1 MTHTTSNTPQNVV
14 IYTNKE
20 ISVDFCQPF
29 KDGLNPILFTIKTLE
44 QIPSKTENKINIVIL
59 ESWDELNN
67 PQLNCSKLH
76 LIIPTHSNNRLENDL
91 NALVFEHDQSM
102 TSQQALEKLYHSF
115 IKFYFS
121 AECYLDPQDFFNSDS
136 YKDGHRYINTHE
148 ILQNDAGYE
157 KQLNT
162 YLKTISD
169 TETVCLN
176 FSISY
181 DFSSESGYLLLLE
194 DTVDHLRY
202 VKDRDVFFSIV
213 LSKHPISDNKL
224 AIVHLSQ
231 KSPMS

>member
-20 ISVDFCQPF
+20 IYVDFCQPF

-169 TETVCLN
+169 TETVSFN

-181 DFSSESGYLLLLE
+181 DFSSESGYLPLLE
-194 DTVDHLRY
+194 NTVDHLKY
-202 VKDRDVFFSIV
+202 AKDRDVFFSIV

-224 AIVHLSQ
+224 SIVHLSQ
-231 KSPMS
+231 ESLIS

>member
-181 DFSSESGYLLLLE
+181 DFSFRIWLF
-194 DTVDHLRY
+194 TAARRY
-202 VKDRDVFFSIV
+202 C
-213 LSKHPISDNKL
+213 
-224 AIVHLSQ
+224 
-231 KSPMS
+231 

>member
-1 MTHTTSNTPQNVV
+1 MTHTTSNTPQNFV

-194 DTVDHLRY
+194 DTVDHLKY

-213 LSKHPISDNKL
+213 LSKYPISDNKL